1 MNAIAAVNTLQYI
14 GKQGN
19 LLYSIKEDMAFFVA
33 KTKGKTVVM
42 GRKTL
47 LSLPGGKGLK
57 GRKNFVLSRSMTAEE
72 AEAANVTVLAD
83 PEALLLAIKEAGI
96 PSEDVFVIGGGEV
109 YKLLLPYC
117 DTLYITRVEDKT
129 VGDVSFPDIPS
140 DFSLIKGE
148 MKHSDGFDYSFD
160 TYVRQHS

>member
-1 MNAIAAVNTLQYI
+1 MNAIAAVNALQYI
-14 GKQGN
+14 GKQGD

-33 KTKGKTVVM
+33 KTRGKTVVM

-47 LSLPGGKGLK
+47 LSLPAGKGLK
-57 GRKNFVLSRSMTAEE
+57 GRKNFVLSRAMSE
-72 AEAANVTVLAD
+72 AEAKEREVTVVRST
-83 PEALLLAIKEAGI
+83 EALLAALKEAGI
-96 PSEDVFVIGGGEV
+96 PSEEVFVIGGSEI
-109 YKLLLPYC
+109 YKELLPYC

-140 DFSLIKGE
+140 NFSLIKGE
-148 MKHSDGFDYSFD
+148 TKHSDGFDYSFD